1 MNVYEIVTGKLI
13 AALERGTVPWRRPG
27 GCPDM
32 DPVRFREVSAVR
44 MFHAT
49 HGAICI
55 AVVQLPDGR
64 YTVRESIGDDAR
76 RAADCF
82 DHYAPALAA
91 RERIAGHWR
100 AALAAAGRLNSP
112 NITGQSA
119 GEGA

>member
-1 MNVYEIVTGKLI
+1 MGP
-13 AALERGTVPWRRPG
+13 A
-27 GCPDM
+27 
-32 DPVRFREVSAVR
+32 RFREVSAVR
-44 MFHAT
+44 MYDAT

-55 AVVQLPDGR
+55 AVIQLEDGR
-64 YTVRESIGDDAR
+64 YAVRESIGDDAR
-76 RAADCF
+76 RASDCF
-82 DHYAPALAA
+82 DHYAPALQA